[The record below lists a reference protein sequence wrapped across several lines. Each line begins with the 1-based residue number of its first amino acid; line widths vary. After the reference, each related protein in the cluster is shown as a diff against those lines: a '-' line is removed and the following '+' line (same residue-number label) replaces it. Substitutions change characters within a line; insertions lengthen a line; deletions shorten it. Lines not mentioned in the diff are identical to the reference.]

1 MMQSEI
7 RTEKEFFE
15 WVRAHLDA
23 QPGGFLS
30 EATFARVW
38 PSIPGK
44 QEPFDVLEANL
55 AFKREDLHWE
65 CEPGNNQDNHRVVR
79 RRQVE

>member
-23 QPGGFLS
+23 QPGEFLS

-44 QEPFDVLEANL
+44 QEPFDVL
-55 AFKREDLHWE
+55 
-65 CEPGNNQDNHRVVR
+65 
-79 RRQVE
+79 